1 MHRYERNSFIAV
13 NARKG
18 QLDRRKGR
26 EVHMNAIHEQ
36 IRDVMQTL
44 FRRNPELCGFLVQ
57 QDLSC
62 SHVACHPALDGEET
76 RELIDEIS
84 AALHELLEEEP
95 EAAELLRGR
104 TLARSFH

>member
-1 MHRYERNSFIAV
+1 
-13 NARKG
+13 
-18 QLDRRKGR
+18 
-26 EVHMNAIHEQ
+26 MNAIHDQ